1 MPYLDTALA
10 FALTMLAVATL
21 VTQLVRFFHNL
32 AGIRNET
39 MKDMLQEYFKE
50 ELQPIVDRE
59 LSRLKKEVPED
70 IAESIEKKAD
80 ELGKKLPFT
89 QKELAKL
96 TEVSADELVE
106 RLKRSDMGKEFLE
119 ALGDKAKTVFDEFAK
134 RYEILGI
141 KFTKSY
147 RSNAR
152 VWATVIA
159 LVLAFALNIDSVFIV
174 NTYLTNQEM
183 RQAVIGQESAIV
195 DGYSAVAEQFEAD
208 TTKESITKEEFENAF
223 ADAQEELNTFT
234 SAGFP
239 IGWSYFPHTAL
250 QDKPTNDFDNRNTPL
265 GWLTWVTGCVLTGL
279 LAGLGGPFW
288 YDFVAGV
295 SHAAKSLRDQKG

>member
-1 MPYLDTALA
+1 MSTDVVMSGAAFTFHTHRCCLNLLFSGGRQVEAGWVCGVHEISVWLGDVVLGERALI
-10 FALTMLAVATL
+10 F
-21 VTQLVRFFHNL
+21 
-32 AGIRNET
+32 
-39 MKDMLQEYFKE
+39 
-50 ELQPIVDRE
+50 
-59 LSRLKKEVPED
+59 
-70 IAESIEKKAD
+70 
-80 ELGKKLPFT
+80 
-89 QKELAKL
+89 
-96 TEVSADELVE
+96 
-106 RLKRSDMGKEFLE
+106 SDMGKEFLE
-119 ALGDKAKTVFDEFAK
+119 ALEDKAETVFDEFAK

-159 LVLAFALNIDSVFIV
+159 LVLAFAINIDSVFVV

-195 DGYSAVAEQFEAD
+195 DGYTTVEEQFEAD
-208 TTKESITKEEFENAF
+208 AAKESITKEEFENAF
-223 ADAQEELNTFT
+223 ADAQEELDAFT